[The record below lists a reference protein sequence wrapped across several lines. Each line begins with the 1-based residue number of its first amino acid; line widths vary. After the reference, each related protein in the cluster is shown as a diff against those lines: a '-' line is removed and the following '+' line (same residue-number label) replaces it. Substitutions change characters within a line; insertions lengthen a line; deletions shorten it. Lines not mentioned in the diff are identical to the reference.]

1 MSLPP
6 SDLQLA
12 VWVSI
17 NIFPWK
23 SAHISILVFIVF
35 SLSWMVYTLC
45 ITIRTPLHSCE
56 SCLPPAQAK
65 NLKSPVTVARER
77 ERKDY
82 LIIKPYPWFTT
93 TPFPY
98 GWSKQYHPVLEPQP
112 LEECPGAQQDELSVC
127 QPTVRVLHL
136 PTHPKHLPGKKTCI
150 TANANNRDSGWG
162 SGLGIIMV

>member
-12 VWVSI
+12 VWVYI

-35 SLSWMVYTLC
+35 SLSWMVYILC

-56 SCLPPAQAK
+56 SCLPPAQAT
-65 NLKSPVTVARER
+65 NLKSPITVARER

-82 LIIKPYPWFTT
+82 LIIKPHPWFTT

-112 LEECPGAQQDELSVC
+112 LEECPGAQQDGGRLVHE
-127 QPTVRVLHL
+127 
-136 PTHPKHLPGKKTCI
+136 THVLPGMYLCVKLHMM
-150 TANANNRDSGWG
+150 G
-162 SGLGIIMV
+162 SGNSLCVSLL